1 MWYRLFWSFASLV
14 LLVLL
19 LCGVVLLYFQ
29 SQLPDVETLKEMQLR
44 VPLRVYTAD
53 KQLIAEYG
61 EMRRIPVTL
70 DQIPKPLIQAI
81 LATEDQRFFEHAG
94 VDFLSLGG
102 AAVELVRTGT
112 KSRGGSTIT
121 MQVARNFYLTKKK
134 TFWRKF
140 NEILLAFKIDQ
151 SLSKEKILELYL
163 NKIYLGN
170 RAYGVAAAAQI
181 YFGKPLNQLS
191 VGELAMIA
199 GLPKA
204 PSAINPIANLQAA
217 KKRRNH
223 VLQRM
228 HEEGYI
234 NDVTYNKAIN
244 EPLIAKYYGHQVS
257 VQAPYVGEMVR
268 QILVEKYGLEVYS
281 KGVKVYTTIDS
292 TLQLAANQALQNAL
306 SSYDQRYGYRGP
318 LLNLGSPTLSTLQEW
333 LERLKDISSPAP
345 LEIAAVIHVSNRNLT
360 ALLADGHLIEIPW
373 EGLSWARRKGNKP
386 SKASDIAKVGDVIR
400 VISTSSQVAGSSGDP
415 VNKTYKSWRLSQ
427 LPEVEG
433 ALVSLSPYDGAVKSL
448 VGGYNFYQSHYNRI
462 TQAKRQPGS
471 SFKPFIYAAALE
483 KGYTL
488 ATVIND
494 APIVVEDVSLAG
506 LWRPQNHTRKFSGPT
521 RLREAL
527 TTSRNLVS
535 IRLLELVGIPYTIN
549 YLKRFGF
556 KDADLP
562 KSLSLA
568 LGTLSITPMEL
579 TAAYAAFANGGYK
592 VEPNVIQKIVD
603 SNDEIM
609 YQSKPL
615 MACSKCNK
623 QQQAPQIISPQV
635 AYMIT
640 NTMQDVVQRGTA
652 RPIADALKRRDI
664 AGKTGTTND
673 HYDAWF
679 AGFNP
684 DLVTTVWIGY
694 DQPRSLREYSSSV
707 AIPIWSAYMQKA
719 LANKPE
725 RGFVEPEGLAKI
737 RIDPKTGLLARDGQ
751 KDAIVELFQELSI
764 PKQQAQTEDVDP
776 YNNPSDSSESGSGEE
791 QPLW

>member
-1 MWYRLFWSFASLV
+1 MWYRLFWSLASLLF
-14 LLVLL
+14 LLFLF
-19 LCGVVLLYFQ
+19 CMVVFLYFQ
-29 SQLPDVETLKEMQLR
+29 SQLPDVETLNEMQLR

-70 DQIPKPLIQAI
+70 DQIPKPLISAV
-81 LATEDQRFFEHAG
+81 LATEDQRFYEHPG
-94 VDFLSLGG
+94 VDLLSLGR
-102 AAVELVRTGT
+102 AVIELVRTGT

-121 MQVARNFYLTKKK
+121 MQVARNFYLSKKK

-140 NEILLAFKIDQ
+140 NEILLAIKIDKTF
-151 SLSKEKILELYL
+151 SKQKILELYL

-181 YFGKPLNQLS
+181 YFGKSLSQLS
-191 VGELAMIA
+191 LGELAMIA

-228 HEEGYI
+228 FEEGYI
-234 NDVTYNKAIN
+234 DDATYNKALH
-244 EPLIAKYYGHQVS
+244 EPLTAKYYGHQVS

-268 QILVEKYGLEVYS
+268 QILLDKYGPDIYTQ
-281 KGVKVYTTIDS
+281 GVKVYTTIDS
-292 TLQLAANQALQNAL
+292 QLQQAANDAVQDAL

-318 LLNLGSPTLSTLQEW
+318 ISNLGSPKLATLQEW
-333 LERLKDISSPAP
+333 LEQLKEISTPKP
-345 LEIAAVIHVSNRNLT
+345 LETAVVIHVSQRNVT
-360 ALLADGHLIEIPW
+360 ALLADGHLIEISW
-373 EGLSWARRKGNKP
+373 DGLVWARRAKGHRP
-386 SKASDIAKVGDVIR
+386 QKAADAVKVGDVIR
-400 VISTSSQVAGSSGDP
+400 VMRTPNQ
-415 VNKTYKSWRLSQ
+415 KWRLSQ

-448 VGGYNFYQSHYNRI
+448 VGGFNFYQSPYNRI
-462 TQAKRQPGS
+462 VQAKRQPGS

-494 APIVVEDVSLAG
+494 APIVMEDVSLAG

-535 IRLLELVGIPYTIN
+535 IRLLELIGIPYTIN

-556 KDADLP
+556 KEGDLP

-579 TAAYAAFANGGYK
+579 TVAYAAFANGGYK
-592 VEPNVIQKIVD
+592 IEPYIIQKVVN
-603 SNDEIM
+603 SNDEVIL
-609 YQSKPL
+609 QPKPL
-615 MACSKCNK
+615 MACAQCNK
-623 QQQAPQIISPQV
+623 SQQARQIISPQV

-640 NTMQDVVQRGTA
+640 NTLQDVVQRGTA
-652 RPIADALKRRDI
+652 RPVADALKRHDL

-684 DLVTTVWIGY
+684 ELVTTVWIGY
-694 DQPRSLREYSSSV
+694 DQPRSLREYSASV
-707 AIPIWSAYMQKA
+707 AIPIWNAFMQKA
-719 LANKPE
+719 LHKKPE
-725 RGFVEPEGLAKI
+725 HAFVEPVGLAHI
-737 RIDPKTGLLARDGQ
+737 RIDPKTGLLAREDQ
-751 KDAIVELFQELSI
+751 KDAIVELFEEFNV
-764 PKQQAQTEDVDP
+764 PKQQTHGEEVDP
-776 YNNPSDSSESGSGEE
+776 YNNPEGGEGE
-791 QPLW
+791 PLW